1 MNETQLNLFCEPT
14 ELVEQAIHLLTTNA
28 PSHSHAEEFTRQLSA
43 RLVSL
48 RPGSVV
54 FAALP
59 SAANDDLI
67 FESLRESLEIAHK
80 SGCGTGGPSLASVT
94 MHPTPNRKAQDRML
108 YRAYRD
114 ESRLENA
121 GQFSLGFDWRMS
133 SPTALNAISTML
145 SAREKKHYYVLK
157 RAHLLQRPGA
167 SFHEGVESV
176 RTVIHIAQES
186 RRTQIVMGNA
196 LPLMRWLTDPEIASA
211 VHVCALQP
219 YGLVDPQDL
228 SSFRGILCAY
238 DSVAPWAEPAPL
250 ASRIREV
257 HQVVSGCPY
266 RLHKWVLDALLD
278 AKANGARE
286 LTWQRFVEFAPL
298 RQEQDTAK
306 EERTAMLTLRPRI
319 EIAQTER
326 KVDKKQFEPSRKR
339 PDVGFSETATG

>member
-14 ELVEQAIHLLTTNA
+14 ELVEQAINLLTTNA
-28 PSHSHAEEFTRQLSA
+28 PSHDHAEEFTRQLSA

-48 RPGSVV
+48 RPGSVI

-67 FESLRESLEIAHK
+67 CESLRESLELAHK
-80 SGCGTGGPSLASVT
+80 SGCGAGGASLVSVA
-94 MHPTPNRKAQDRML
+94 MHPTANRKAQDRMF

-114 ESRLENA
+114 ESRLENV

-133 SPTALNAISTML
+133 SPTPLNAIATML
-145 SAREKKHYYVLK
+145 TARDKKHYYVLK

-167 SFHEGVESV
+167 SFHEGVEAV

-186 RRTQIVMGNA
+186 RRTQIVLGNA
-196 LPLMRWLTDPEIASA
+196 LPLMRWLAEPEIASA

-219 YGLVDPQDL
+219 YGLVDAHEVAM
-228 SSFRGILCAY
+228 FRGILGAY

-250 ASRIREV
+250 TSRIREV

-286 LTWQRFVEFAPL
+286 LTWQRFSEFAPL
-298 RQEQDTAK
+298 HQEQATAK
-306 EERTAMLTLRPRI
+306 DERTEMLRLRPHI
-319 EIAQTER
+319 EVAQVER

-339 PDVGFSETATG
+339 PDVGFAETATG